1 MPEAHK
7 KKNFHNEFKTW
18 VLSTHAS
25 MDEDKWLGLMADD
38 EWHDYM
44 TYPAE
49 KGPDRAPSSDSL
61 TEENS
66 PVYDYGDDVGV
77 NQDAYTYQ

>member
-1 MPEAHK
+1 VREVPEAHT

-25 MDEDKWLGLMADD
+25 MNEDKWLSLMTDD
-38 EWHDYM
+38 EQHGYM
-44 TYPAE
+44 LYPAE
-49 KGPDRAPSSDSL
+49 KSPDRASNSNSE

-66 PVYDYGDDVGV
+66 PIYGDDALV
-77 NQDAYTYQ
+77 NQDDTYQ